1 MPFFAIFVAIPF
13 IEILIFMS
21 VGDSIGF
28 MNTLFIALMTAILGG
43 LIVQH
48 QGLHTLAHIRAALN
62 RGQIPLNDFF
72 DGICL
77 IAAGAM
83 LITPGF
89 LTDFLGFSLLI
100 PPVRGL
106 LRGLIKR
113 HTNWED
119 AASQSQH
126 RSQSR
131 PQNGDIIDAEYER
144 IDENER

>member
-13 IEILIFMS
+13 VEIMIFMS

-28 MNTLFIALMTAILGG
+28 MNTLFMALLTAILGG
-43 LIVQH
+43 LIVQY
-48 QGLHTLAHIRAALN
+48 QGLHTLTHIRAALN

-77 IAAGAM
+77 IAAGAL

-89 LTDFLGFSLLI
+89 LTDFIGFSLLV
-100 PPVRGL
+100 PPIRSA
-106 LRGLIKR
+106 LRHLIKK

-119 AASQSQH
+119 AAPPPHSH
-126 RSQSR
+126 RTRQK
-131 PQNGDIIDAEYER
+131 NGDIIDAEYER
-144 IDENER
+144 IDENDR